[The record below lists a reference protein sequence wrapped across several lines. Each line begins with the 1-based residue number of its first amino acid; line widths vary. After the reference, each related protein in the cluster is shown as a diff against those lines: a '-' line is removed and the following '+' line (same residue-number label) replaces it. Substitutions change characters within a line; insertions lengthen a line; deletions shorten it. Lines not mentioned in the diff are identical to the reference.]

1 MRTWSLGR
9 NEAGCTLARCT
20 RRYSVLMLA
29 AIVVTLSGCVIGYHV
44 QYYAP
49 YYPANAATSL
59 TTAFCSLC
67 ESLNMKKEGD
77 TVIGQTRSIHYILI
91 RKSGGVEVSLY
102 IQEGTDVEVD
112 INSGKRDN
120 PFALGCRTE
129 IEQLLKVHGFTY
141 RLQEWKR
148 GDG

>member
-1 MRTWSLGR
+1 M
-9 NEAGCTLARCT
+9 

-29 AIVVTLSGCVIGYHV
+29 AIVVTLSGCAMFDLGYHV

-59 TTAFCSLC
+59 TTDFCRLC
-67 ESLNMKKEGD
+67 ESLTMKKEGD
-77 TVIGQTRSIHYILI
+77 TVMGQTRSIHYFLI
-91 RKSGGVEVSLY
+91 RKSGGEEVSLY
-102 IQEGTDVEVD
+102 IQEGTYVEVV

-129 IEQLLKVHGFTY
+129 IEKLLKAHGYTY
-141 RLQEWKR
+141 KLGEW
-148 GDG
+148 GMSGF